1 MSEVITTLL
10 EINDTSLGYTIYRSF
25 TRLTSM
31 HMIRFKIL
39 NVYFLVCFFF
49 NLYLYF
55 KSTVDVNARG
65 KQ

>member
-39 NVYFLVCFFF
+39 NVYFLFFF
-49 NLYLYF
+49 LICIYILR
-55 KSTVDVNARG
+55 V
-65 KQ
+65 QWM